1 MGCTPMSEMLW
12 PSKPPRD
19 CPFPPSEQFG
29 GLIFTGR
36 HAEYTHA
43 DTWYPTW
50 ASDDNLY
57 SPWTDG
63 NFEDQWRVAFDQPG
77 AVECSSKLDN
87 PANTGH
93 EGRSGTGHAKII
105 GDDPLNLKLENLG
118 IHYASPLPY
127 GGRYPCGSL
136 VYDGVWY
143 YGTYCLDET
152 DRGLNWDVLGPFVG
166 FRISRD
172 FGQTWEDTPH
182 TPANPIFGESGK
194 NGRKVKIGAPHF
206 VDFGKNMEHSPDGKA
221 YLVGHG
227 ATRPEA
233 ELAWIAGDQAY
244 LIRVP
249 PSPATMNDA
258 SQYEFFAGYDAFGKA
273 RWSGDFRDIQPLL
286 EWNGR
291 IGHVTATYNPGLRKY
306 LMCITDGWPTIG
318 PMNTFLLEADQLTG
332 PWRLITFM
340 ERFGAQAYFVNIPS
354 KFIGRDGETFWLCYS
369 ANFTNQPGVLNT
381 TFESNPPGS
390 RYAMCLQE
398 VRLQRR

>member
-1 MGCTPMSEMLW
+1 MSEMLW
-12 PSKPPRD
+12 PSKPPHD
-19 CPFPPSEQFG
+19 CPFPLSERFS
-29 GLIFTGR
+29 GLVFTGR

-43 DTWYPTW
+43 DTWYPSW

-63 NFEDQWRVAFDQPG
+63 NFEHPRTLSFDQPG

-87 PANTGH
+87 PANAGQA
-93 EGRSGTGHAKII
+93 GKSGTGQAKIV
-105 GDDPLNLKLENLG
+105 GDDPLDLKLENLG
-118 IHYASPLPY
+118 IHYASPIPY

-172 FGQTWEDTPH
+172 FGQSWEDTPH
-182 TPANPIFGESGK
+182 TPSRPIFGESGK
-194 NGRKVKIGAPHF
+194 HGSKVKIGAPHF
-206 VDFGKNMEHSPDGKA
+206 VDFGRNMAHSPDGKA

-244 LIRVP
+244 LIRAL
-249 PSPATMNDA
+249 PSPESMNDA
-258 SQYEFFAGYDAFGKA
+258 SQYEFFAGYDASGQPHWSRDFGA
-273 RWSGDFRDIQPLL
+273 IRPLL

-291 IGHVTATYNPGLRKY
+291 IGHVTVTYNPPLKTY

-318 PMNTFLLEADQLTG
+318 TMNTFLLEADEITG

-340 ERFGAQAYFVNIPS
+340 EKFGEQAYFVNIPS
-354 KFIGRDGETFWLCYS
+354 KFIGADGETFWLCYS

-381 TFESNPPGS
+381 KFESNPPGS
-390 RYAMCLQE
+390 RYGMCLQE
-398 VRLQRR
+398 VRLQRRR